1 MWCHDCGK
9 TTADVEACVDRGHAL
24 CSLGKLRKTRLE
36 QAAPLMLQLE
46 DMVKA
51 ELKIMGRLEG
61 AKNTVE
67 ELQRECRTRLRQV
80 RDAQKKLRVAMD
92 DDSGDLETSDLE
104 VHMPQGLD
112 KLQDAVSLLEGLEG
126 KCGLWHRDG
135 SQWKGDVRGNR
146 SLLDAL
152 VLQLHHN
159 GCITKERPSRE
170 QQWQQLR
177 RGNTGPPS
185 IGVQGQWSATLGREL
200 IPCYDEGGISNYLP
214 IPLPYYIHQ

>member
-67 ELQRECRTRLRQV
+67 ELQRECRTRLRQ
-80 RDAQKKLRVAMD
+80 
-92 DDSGDLETSDLE
+92 
-104 VHMPQGLD
+104 GLD

-170 QQWQQLR
+170 QQQLQQRVQQQHWQQLR